1 MSEQLGTEA
10 ENQSV
15 WDSHTAIS
23 QICRL
28 KDGDLAII
36 FDCGYSDF
44 FFEVNN
50 NFHQEL
56 LKYKI
61 NHDFIVRQGNHSHT
75 YWNNSLDYQI
85 LFFKKFFNRRSK

>member
-15 WDSHTAIS
+15 WDSYTAIS

-36 FDCGYSDF
+36 FDCGYGDF

-61 NHDFIVRQGNHSHT
+61 NHDFIVRPGNHTHS
-75 YWNNSLDYQI
+75 YWNNSLDYQL
-85 LFFKKFFNRRSK
+85 LFFKKFFNKRGK